1 MIPPL
6 QGEVRWG
13 WVPILV
19 AAERRAMYRYEKE
32 SGMKNR
38 VNVFFVLLTLLLSA
52 FVLAGCSKAVSQP
65 SDEEII
71 KAIDDSGIM
80 KRADGSLTVVPPVI
94 IAERG
99 KQNKDG
105 SWPVKITF
113 TLTFKS
119 KDGRDSPPTQTTTTF
134 KIFRAKDN
142 AGKKVWQ
149 AQLGS

>member
-1 MIPPL
+1 MIFHGSSL
-6 QGEVRWG
+6 TSVSRKFF
-13 WVPILV
+13 
-19 AAERRAMYRYEKE
+19 YEKE
-32 SGMKNR
+32 SKMRNR
-38 VNVFFVLLTLLLSA
+38 VTGILAVLTLLLSA

-80 KRADGSLTVVPPVI
+80 KRTDGSLTVVPPVI
-94 IAERG
+94 VAERG

-119 KDGRDSPPTQTTTTF
+119 KDGRNSPPTQTTTSF
-134 KIFRAKDN
+134 KVFRAKDN